1 MVQHFA
7 NFASVKFKVS
17 MRESDESDACN
28 ENQEIRIVTLT
39 LRFKRIITKL
49 VAIRFVVHVVFFFE
63 SMSMRIRCENVVVT
77 NVKKGLTE
85 AIQDRCGDDRC
96 CQARNVRFDSLLV
109 L

>member
-7 NFASVKFKVS
+7 HFASVKFKVS

-77 NVKKGLTE
+77 NVKKKNLLKQSKIVVVTIDVVKLEMCVLT
-85 AIQDRCGDDRC
+85 
-96 CQARNVRFDSLLV
+96 RF
-109 L
+109 